1 MLWQN
6 LTQTMLLVCPPGVRL
21 GSQSKFSVM
30 LWIHLI
36 QASGS
41 ILAQQAASHQKLCRL
56 SSAKPSCRPVSP
68 HPGLYGALLSLINIL
83 TTPLAKK
90 CDQDFG
96 KFHRGA
102 NYGWLVWVLLVG
114 RGMLC
119 WRVEKRLANNWSN
132 RTILKSSHKVP
143 TR

>member
-1 MLWQN
+1 MNLLETNLLLWQN
-6 LTQTMLLVCPPGVRL
+6 LTQTMLVCPPGVRL

-41 ILAQQAASHQKLCRL
+41 ILAQRAASHQKLCRL
-56 SSAKPSCRPVSP
+56 SSAKPSCPPVSP

-102 NYGWLVWVLLVG
+102 NYGLYGYWWG
-114 RGMLC
+114 CYAGE
-119 WRVEKRLANNWSN
+119 WRNGWP
-132 RTILKSSHKVP
+132 IIGP
-143 TR
+143 TKPY